1 MALIDDPP
9 AVEGPDLVV
18 SRRLLADGIAA
29 MDRGSLSEAV
39 RLLHG
44 ALAALGLHVN
54 PAPARPVLAPAS
66 PSPVRT
72 ALAARIMLSLA
83 FAHHELGNAAA
94 ALQAFDNAE
103 ALAAEGEHTEIRVLI
118 HAQRGVMFLR
128 EGRLVE
134 ARAELDVAVTMLDFA
149 PTKDQG
155 KILINRGEVH
165 GLLGDVGAAMA
176 DCARALQLAET
187 YALPGLAFYA
197 RHNLGWF
204 EFLSGDLP
212 RALELMPMPDEGS
225 SDFERGVVGS
235 DRAKVLLSAG
245 LLSEADRSL
254 ADACAALARTELVQ
268 FLAEAELTRAEVAL
282 LAERTALA
290 RSTSHAAVDRLRH
303 RDNHRAT
310 ALGELVQLQADAA
323 AGVAAEELV
332 RTADRLTRTF
342 TRLGLADQARLARL
356 LAIENLAPAAAARR
370 ALPAISRDQPLELRL
385 HGRLVRAQR
394 AFAHGH
400 RRAGLRHARIGL
412 CDLTEYQTQFGSLDL
427 QTSSA
432 VRARRLAAA
441 AIHAEIAADHPT
453 AVLAWVERARAV
465 SGRVVAP
472 QPPDDP
478 ETAELMT
485 QLRWT
490 ANQLDREEAT
500 GPDGTELRRRR
511 QHLERAI
518 RARSWTVRGT
528 AEMGAEP
535 RTADL
540 RRALGDAVLVT
551 VFNLDQ
557 VAHAVVL
564 TRRDCWVRPL
574 LLMTEAEELGR
585 RISADLDVLALDL
598 VPEALRA
605 SARGSLRRSLQ
616 RLDDTLV
623 RPLDLPDA
631 PVVLLPPGRLA
642 SLTWAELPSLRGR
655 PLAIAPS
662 ASTWQGAHARFVSVP
677 GPVVAVAGPGLRRAE
692 VEVDRVAETWPGCST
707 LRAEQATAEAFL
719 EGISGAQLVHVAA
732 HGRHQRE
739 NPLFSSIRL
748 ADGPVVG
755 YDLDR
760 VPDPPQQVVLSA
772 CDLGQATA
780 RTGDEALGLTR
791 AFLHSGTSTV
801 ISGVAKVSDRGAA
814 DLMADYHRRL
824 AAGTAPAYALAD
836 ALAAADEPTPFA
848 CFGAGW

>member
-72 ALAARIMLSLA
+72 ALAARILLSLA

-118 HAQRGVMFLR
+118 HAQRGVMSLR
-128 EGRLVE
+128 EGRLTE
-134 ARAELDVAVTMLDFA
+134 ARVELDVAVTMLDFA
-149 PTKDQG
+149 PAKDQG
-155 KILINRGEVH
+155 KILINRGEVL
-165 GLLGDVGAAMA
+165 GLLGEVGAAKA
-176 DCARALQLAET
+176 DCARALDLAEA
-187 YALPGLAFYA
+187 YALPGLSLYA

-290 RSTSHAAVDRLRH
+290 QSTSHAAVDRLRP

-323 AGVAAEELV
+323 AGVAADELV

-342 TRLGLADQARLARL
+342 TQLGLADQARLARL

-370 ALPAISRDQPLELRL
+370 ALPAIRRDQPLELRL
-385 HGRLVRAQR
+385 HGRLVRAQS
-394 AFAHGH
+394 AFGQGH

-412 CDLTEYQTQFGSLDL
+412 CDLAEYQTQFGSLDL

-441 AIHAEIAADHPT
+441 AIHAEIAAGHPT

-465 SGRVVAP
+465 TGRVVAP

-490 ANQLDREEAT
+490 ADQLDRGEAT
-500 GPDGTELRRRR
+500 GRDGGDLRRRR

-518 RARSWTVRGT
+518 RARSWTMRGT

-574 LLMTEAEELGR
+574 LPMTEAEELGR

-598 VPEALRA
+598 VPEALRV

-616 RLDDTLV
+616 RLDDALV

-642 SLTWAELPSLRGR
+642 SLTWAELPSLRSR
-655 PLAIAPS
+655 PLALAPS
-662 ASTWQGAHARFVSVP
+662 ASTWLGAHARFVSVP

-692 VEVDRVAETWPGCST
+692 AEVDRVAEVWPGCAT

-719 EGISGAQLVHVAA
+719 KGISGAQLVHVAA
-732 HGRHQRE
+732 HGQHQQE

-760 VPDPPQQVVLSA
+760 LPDPPQQVVLSA

-801 ISGVAKVSDRGAA
+801 VSGVAKVSDHGAA